1 MKFLPILLSAV
12 CLPLYVSAGF
22 NPAKLA
28 DIDTAITNA
37 IAESKLP
44 GGVFWLERK
53 GEYYAKAY
61 GHRALV
67 PKREM
72 MTTDTIFDAASL
84 TKVVACT
91 PAVMLLIERGQV
103 KLDER
108 VQVYIPEFTGG
119 GKEAITVRQLMTHTS
134 GLRPDIETKSGWRG
148 QQTAIQKACEEK
160 LQSTQGTAFRYSDIN
175 YFLLGE
181 IAQRVSGKPLEE
193 FVAREIYQPLRMQD
207 TGYLPPKAKLV
218 RVAPTEVVN
227 GQPY

>member
-22 NPAKLA
+22 NRAKLA

-61 GHRALV
+61 GARALV
-67 PKREM
+67 PRREI

-91 PAVMLLIERGQV
+91 PAVMLLIERG
-103 KLDER
+103 KLALDDT
-108 VQVYIPEFTGG
+108 VQKYIPEFVGD
-119 GKEAITVRQLMTHTS
+119 GKETITIRQLLTHTS
-134 GLRPDIETKSGWRG
+134 GMR
-148 QQTAIQKACEEK
+148 
-160 LQSTQGTAFRYSDIN
+160 
-175 YFLLGE
+175 
-181 IAQRVSGKPLEE
+181 
-193 FVAREIYQPLRMQD
+193 
-207 TGYLPPKAKLV
+207 
-218 RVAPTEVVN
+218 
-227 GQPY
+227 